1 VAIPIYRPTVGKP
14 ELDAISRVFES
25 RWLGMGKVA
34 RAFEERIEHIVGARH
49 AISVASGSAALHI
62 SLAAL
67 ELAPTDEVIVPS
79 MTFVSCPQA
88 VIAAGARPVF
98 CEVEANTVAIDV
110 DDIALR
116 VTPRTR
122 AVMPVHYAGFP
133 CNLDA
138 LGDLARQHGFAV
150 VEDAAH
156 AFGSAHGDRMIGS
169 ISDLT
174 CFSFDPVKNITCGE
188 GGAITT
194 NDDGLAR
201 KVRLWRNLGVL
212 RDSWTR
218 KSESQPW
225 YYEATAP
232 GIRSH
237 LPDVNAAIGLA
248 QLDRL
253 EDIRARKRAL
263 FHRYLDGLEG
273 VAGLEPVSGDV
284 DRVFPF
290 ICAVRVLDGRRDALL
305 EHLSHDDIQ
314 AWVHFVPNHH
324 HPTFASFHADPL
336 PVTERLYGELLTL
349 PLYVGLADA
358 DVDRVV
364 ESVRTFMGA
373 S

>member
-1 VAIPIYRPTVGKP
+1 MAIPIYRPTVGKP

-34 RAFEERIEHIVGARH
+34 RAFEERIEQIVEARH

-98 CEVEANTVAIDV
+98 CEVEAKTVAIDV

-169 ISDLT
+169 IVISRASASIPSRT
-174 CFSFDPVKNITCGE
+174 SPAVKGAPSRRTTTVSRARCGSGE
-188 GGAITT
+188 TSVCYATR
-194 NDDGLAR
+194 GLAR
-201 KVRLWRNLGVL
+201 PSRNRGI
-212 RDSWTR
+212 T
-218 KSESQPW
+218 KQPRR
-225 YYEATAP
+225 ASARISRTSMP
-232 GIRSH
+232 PSVSH
-237 LPDVNAAIGLA
+237 SSIG
-248 QLDRL
+248 
-253 EDIRARKRAL
+253 
-263 FHRYLDGLEG
+263 
-273 VAGLEPVSGDV
+273 S
-284 DRVFPF
+284 
-290 ICAVRVLDGRRDALL
+290 
-305 EHLSHDDIQ
+305 
-314 AWVHFVPNHH
+314 
-324 HPTFASFHADPL
+324 
-336 PVTERLYGELLTL
+336 
-349 PLYVGLADA
+349 
-358 DVDRVV
+358 
-364 ESVRTFMGA
+364 RTFGPKSA
-373 S
+373 HCSIVTSTD